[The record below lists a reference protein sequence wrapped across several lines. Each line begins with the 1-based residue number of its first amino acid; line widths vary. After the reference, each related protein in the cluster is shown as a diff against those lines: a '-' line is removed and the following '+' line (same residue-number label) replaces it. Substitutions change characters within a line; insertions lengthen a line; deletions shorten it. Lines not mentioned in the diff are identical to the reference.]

1 MSNPLFDALGAVVGD
16 AIDDCGWASRAMSKL
31 VIDKIVHSTRN
42 RPHPWSTASDYTSWN
57 SLTDRTYQARH
68 RPVAAPR
75 AQPDPK
81 AVQELFRRPTGQ
93 QVLSKKSTL
102 LFPAFA
108 QYLTDGFIR
117 TDPHARNRTTSN
129 HEIDLCPL
137 YGRTEAQTLILREQ
151 SALAGRKGRL
161 KSQLIN
167 GEEYPPFLYE
177 SDGSGIKV
185 EFAGL
190 DKPLLGPPGAPDP
203 PPEQLAS
210 LFAVGGD
217 RANATPFTAMMNTL
231 FLREHN
237 RIAGELERRNPA
249 WEDER
254 VFQVA
259 RNILIPLFIKI
270 VVEQYINH
278 ISPAPFNLVCD
289 PSIAWKADWN
299 RPNWITAE
307 FSLVYRWH
315 SLMPDVINWPR
326 EPIPIR
332 AFGLDNRPLTECGL
346 VSAFA
351 AAAAQ
356 PAAALGARNTA
367 DAIMWIEAFAVQQ
380 ARDNRLDTY
389 NNYRRQFSMVPAE
402 TFADISSDPHIQ
414 AILAD
419 LYPTPDDV
427 EFYPGLFAEDRVDK
441 APLPGLLLQMVAVDA
456 FSQALTNPLLSEH
469 VWNEATFTPWG
480 LQLIQDTKSLGD
492 LLARQGNPVD
502 PAKFTMT
509 QPGWSYGPVNDWHV
523 P

>member
-1 MSNPLFDALGAVVGD
+1 MSNPFFDTLGAIVGG
-16 AIDDCGWASRAMSKL
+16 AIDHWGWADRKATAL
-31 VIDKIVHSTRN
+31 VINKIVESTRN
-42 RPHPWSTASDYTSWN
+42 RPHPWSTASDYTSWK

-68 RPVAAPR
+68 LPAAAPR
-75 AQPDPK
+75 AQPTPEAIK
-81 AVQELFRRPTGQ
+81 ELFRRPAGQ
-93 QVLSKKSTL
+93 QLLSKKSTC

-117 TDPHARNRTTSN
+117 TDPHARSRTTSN

-137 YGRTEAQTLILREQ
+137 YGRNEPQTLILREQ
-151 SALAGRKGRL
+151 SQAAGRKGRL
-161 KSQLIN
+161 KSQIVN

-177 SDGSGIKV
+177 SDGSAIKA
-185 EFAGL
+185 EFVGL
-190 DKPLLGPPGAPDP
+190 DKPLLGPSGAPDP
-203 PPEQLAS
+203 APEKLAS

-237 RIAGELERRNPA
+237 RIAGELERRNPT
-249 WEDER
+249 WDDER

-259 RNILIPLFIKI
+259 RNVLIPLFIKI

-289 PSIAWKADWN
+289 PSIAWQAEWN

-315 SLMPDVINWPR
+315 SLMPDAINWPGG
-326 EPIPIR
+326 PIPL
-332 AFGLDNRPLTECGL
+332 AQFGLDNRPLLQSGL

-356 PAAALGARNTA
+356 PAACLGACNTSE
-367 DAIMWIEAFAVQQ
+367 AIMWIESLAVQQ
-380 ARDNRLDTY
+380 GRDNRLDTY
-389 NNYRRQFSMVPAE
+389 NAYRRQFSMVPAE

-414 AILAD
+414 DILGR

-441 APLPGLLLQMVAVDA
+441 SPLPGLLLQMVAVDA
-456 FSQALTNPLLSEH
+456 FSQALTNPLVSEH

-480 LQLIQDTKSLGD
+480 FELIQETKSLGD
-492 LLARQGNPVD
+492 IIVRQGSPID
-502 PAKFTMT
+502 PRKITMT
-509 QPGWSYGPVNDWHV
+509 QPGWSYGWHI